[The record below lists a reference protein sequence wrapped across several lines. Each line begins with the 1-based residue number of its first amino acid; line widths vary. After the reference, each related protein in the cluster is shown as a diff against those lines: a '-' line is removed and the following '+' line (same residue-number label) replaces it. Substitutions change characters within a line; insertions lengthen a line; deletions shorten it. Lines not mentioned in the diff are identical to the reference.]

1 MKTFL
6 QLFLWTCTALFL
18 GLLTILAMSAIK
30 GNINRTTVTQVVAL
44 LNGIDIQGER
54 IRLAMEQAKST
65 ADGEGEVGSDV
76 AINPGDTRLTLETD
90 LRSASLDRF
99 KKELDERAARLKE
112 ATDRHEALVA
122 EFKKEM
128 DKAQKEAEDA
138 SLQKVADILQV
149 LEPVLAKEQVVT
161 MLTNGRQED
170 VLAIIDLMD
179 ADKLKKILGE
189 FTDIADQERIT
200 EILDEIRARGKRLTS
215 GPTTP

>member
-1 MKTFL
+1 
-6 QLFLWTCTALFL
+6 
-18 GLLTILAMSAIK
+18 MSAIK

-76 AINPGDTRLTLETD
+76 AINSSDTRLTLETD

>member
-1 MKTFL
+1 
-6 QLFLWTCTALFL
+6 
-18 GLLTILAMSAIK
+18 MSAIK

-149 LEPVLAKEQVVT
+149 LEPVLAKEQIVT